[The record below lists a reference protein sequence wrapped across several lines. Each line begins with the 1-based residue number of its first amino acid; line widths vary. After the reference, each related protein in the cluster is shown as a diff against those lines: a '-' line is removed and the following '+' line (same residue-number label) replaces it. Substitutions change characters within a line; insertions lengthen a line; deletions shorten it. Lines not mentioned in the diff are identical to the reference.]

1 MLFSRL
7 CASQH
12 DLSFTI
18 SVKKNRH
25 DNATTKPA
33 FQQILC
39 FSAWPASQHLSFTIS
54 IKKIGMIMSQQNM
67 LFSRLCASQH
77 DLLLS
82 ISCKFH
88 HWYLAP
94 WFILAPWIKGKCLLS
109 TSAGSQT
116 LVKLLQGRKPD
127 AVKNPSYQCRKP
139 DTGQVAS
146 APETR
151 RCEKP
156 LVPVPEARHWSSCF
170 SAGNQTL
177 WKTLSTSAGSQTLVK
192 LLQRRKPDAVENP
205 SYQCRKPDTGQVA
218 SAPETR
224 RCEKLVPVPEARHWS
239 SCFSAGNQTL
249 WKTLS
254 TSAGGQAL
262 SICYDLIGAL

>member
-1 MLFSRL
+1 MPE
-7 CASQH
+7 A
-12 DLSFTI
+12 
-18 SVKKNRH
+18 RH
-25 DNATTKPA
+25 WSS
-33 FQQILC
+33 C
-39 FSAWPASQHLSFTIS
+39 FSAGNQTLWKT
-54 IKKIGMIMSQQNM
+54 
-67 LFSRLCASQH
+67 
-77 DLLLS
+77 
-82 ISCKFH
+82 
-88 HWYLAP
+88 
-94 WFILAPWIKGKCLLS
+94 LS

-177 WKTLSTSAGSQTLVK
+177 WKTSTSAGSQTLVK
-192 LLQRRKPDAVENP
+192 LLQRRKPDAVKNP

-224 RCEKLVPVPEARHWS
+224 RCEKPLVPVPEARHWS

-254 TSAGGQAL
+254 TSAGSKTLVKLLQRRKPDAVKNPSYQCRKPDTGQVA
-262 SICYDLIGAL
+262 SAPETRRCEKPLIPVPEARHWSSCFSAGNQTLWKTSTSAGSQTLVKLLQRRTPDAVKNP